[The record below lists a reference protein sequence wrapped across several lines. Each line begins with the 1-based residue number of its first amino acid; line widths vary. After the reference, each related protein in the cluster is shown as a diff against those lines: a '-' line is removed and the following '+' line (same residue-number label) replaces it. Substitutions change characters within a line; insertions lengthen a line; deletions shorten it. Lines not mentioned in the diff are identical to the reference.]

1 MGELKF
7 CPSCGALLDVDILV
21 RFRKCNFCGVD
32 LSEILLRYYKQL
44 YDPPSPFLKRQYS
57 LTLTLLRS
65 QLWEKAEAVADTI
78 LDEDPCNAF
87 AFLFIL
93 MAQVHA
99 SEIVELADC
108 KSSFE
113 SFSSYR
119 MFRRFAPRLL
129 LAEVDGYLETVLER
143 EKYCKGPPEQGDFES
158 VYISACDL
166 LADAVT
172 ADDYE
177 KASELFSDISFYGD
191 SSEKFRH
198 CIQMSK
204 SLRAARFQRN
214 LIFSFVFLF
223 LFLISF
229 LILAGFVSLV
239 P

>member
-1 MGELKF
+1 
-7 CPSCGALLDVDILV
+7 
-21 RFRKCNFCGVD
+21 
-32 LSEILLRYYKQL
+32 
-44 YDPPSPFLKRQYS
+44 
-57 LTLTLLRS
+57 
-65 QLWEKAEAVADTI
+65 
-78 LDEDPCNAF
+78 
-87 AFLFIL
+87 
-93 MAQVHA
+93 
-99 SEIVELADC
+99 
-108 KSSFE
+108 
-113 SFSSYR
+113 

-191 SSEKFRH
+191 SSEKYRH

-223 LFLISF
+223 LFLIPF